1 MAKAGVAMAAG
12 MAPMAAFFRSKP
24 DSVAL
29 WTTVLFSG
37 DIDKMGKKGLDFVLQ

>member
-29 WTTVLFSG
+29 WTTILFSNG
-37 DIDKMGKKGLDFVLQ
+37 GERRG